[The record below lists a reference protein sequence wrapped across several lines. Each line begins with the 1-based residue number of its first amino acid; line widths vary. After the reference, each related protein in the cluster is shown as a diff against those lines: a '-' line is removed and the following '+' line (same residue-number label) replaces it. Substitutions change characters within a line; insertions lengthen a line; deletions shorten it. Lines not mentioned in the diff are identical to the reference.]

1 MHSFEHLMTEGNTF
15 ETCSLPF
22 HSKFYTLIHPV
33 GFAIEMV
40 QACFATT
47 NQTLLGNNKKN
58 YHNEF
63 ILQQI

>member
-1 MHSFEHLMTEGNTF
+1 MTEGKTF
-15 ETCSLPF
+15 ETCSVSF
-22 HSKFYTLIHPV
+22 HSKFYKLIHLV
-33 GFAIEMV
+33 GFAIEML

-47 NQTLLGNNKKN
+47 NETLRGNNKKN